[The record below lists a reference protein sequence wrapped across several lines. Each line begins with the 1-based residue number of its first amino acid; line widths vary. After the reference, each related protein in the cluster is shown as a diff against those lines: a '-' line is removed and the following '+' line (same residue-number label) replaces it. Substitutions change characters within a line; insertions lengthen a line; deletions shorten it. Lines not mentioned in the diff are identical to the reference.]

1 MCRHFLTRSDSPNL
15 LLSATKTAMKTSKRS
30 QRLIVPFP
38 SDAPDTRPLKA
49 TAGGSSALA
58 ATYAAAAQ
66 SNATLRSYADD
77 MRHFRQHGGCVPA
90 TPEFVAEYLA
100 TFAGVL
106 AVATLQHR
114 LIAIHRA
121 HTDMGLESPTM
132 NRMVK
137 QTMIGIRRTFSVKQR
152 RVNALVKDDLL
163 ELMVHIDKSKPMRR
177 ARDAALILCGF
188 AAALRRSEIVA
199 LCVEDITAYETGI
212 ELLIRRSKTDQEGV
226 GRTVFIPN
234 ARGARCPVK
243 ALRHWLALS
252 GITEGPMFRQISR
265 HDQIVGD
272 KALVPKSVA
281 LIVKAAVRT
290 MSGDEAAKDVAGHSL
305 RAGFCTE
312 AAEAGMP
319 TFLITGQTGHKNS
332 ASLGRYIRPASQR
345 KIPSLL

>member
-1 MCRHFLTRSDSPNL
+1 
-15 LLSATKTAMKTSKRS
+15 MKTSNHTQS
-30 QRLIVPFP
+30 LIVPFP
-38 SDAPDTRPLKA
+38 TNLPATRQLKT
-49 TAGGSSALA
+49 TAGGSAALA

-66 SNATLRSYADD
+66 SKATLRSYADD
-77 MRHFRQHGGCVPA
+77 MRHFRQHGGSVPA

-100 TFAGVL
+100 SFAGVL

-121 HTDMGLESPTM
+121 HTDIGLESPIM
-132 NRMVK
+132 DRMVK

-152 RVNALVKDDLL
+152 RVKALLKEDLL

-177 ARDAALILCGF
+177 ARDAAIILCGF

-199 LCVEDITAYETGI
+199 LCVEDIIAHQNGL
-212 ELLIRRSKTDQEGV
+212 ELAIRRSKTDQEGA
-226 GRTVFIPN
+226 GRTVFIPH

-243 ALRHWLALS
+243 ALWHWLAIAE
-252 GITEGPMFRQISR
+252 ITEGPLFRQISR

-272 KALVPKSVA
+272 KALAPKSVA

-290 MSGDEAAKDVAGHSL
+290 MSGEEAAKEVAGHSL

-312 AAEAGMP
+312 AAEAGLP
-319 TFLITGQTGHKNS
+319 TFLISGQTGHKNS
-332 ASLGRYIRPASQR
+332 ASLERYIRPASLR
-345 KIPSLL
+345 KIPTLL

>member
-1 MCRHFLTRSDSPNL
+1 
-15 LLSATKTAMKTSKRS
+15 MKTSN
-30 QRLIVPFP
+30 RLIPLVVPFP
-38 SDAPDTRPLKA
+38 SNSRSGRSIE
-49 TAGGSSALA
+49 TAVGSSAALA
-58 ATYAAAAQ
+58 ASYAAAAQ
-66 SNATLRSYADD
+66 SKATLRSYADD
-77 MRHFRQHGGCVPA
+77 MRHFKQHGGSVPA

-100 TFAGVL
+100 RFAGIL
-106 AVATLQHR
+106 AIATLQHR

-121 HTDMGLESPTM
+121 HTDRGLESPTM

-152 RVNALVKDDLL
+152 QVRALVKDDLL
-163 ELMVHIDKSKPMRR
+163 ELLVHIDKSRPMRR

-188 AAALRRSEIVA
+188 SAALRRSEIVA
-199 LCVEDITAYETGI
+199 LRVEDITAYDTGV

-226 GRTVFIPN
+226 GRTVFIPH

-243 ALRHWLALS
+243 ALRHWLTLAD
-252 GITEGPMFRQISR
+252 ITEGPLFRQISR

-290 MSGDEAAKDVAGHSL
+290 MSGEEAAKNVAGHSL

-312 AAEAGMP
+312 AAEAGLP
-319 TFLITGQTGHKNS
+319 TFLISGQTGHKNS
-332 ASLGRYIRPASQR
+332 ASLARYIRPASQR
-345 KIPSLL
+345 KIPTLL

>member
-1 MCRHFLTRSDSPNL
+1 
-15 LLSATKTAMKTSKRS
+15 
-30 QRLIVPFP
+30 
-38 SDAPDTRPLKA
+38 
-49 TAGGSSALA
+49 
-58 ATYAAAAQ
+58 
-66 SNATLRSYADD
+66 
-77 MRHFRQHGGCVPA
+77 MRHFRQHGGTVPA

-100 TFAGVL
+100 SFAGVL

-114 LIAIHRA
+114 LIAIQRA
-121 HTDMGLESPTM
+121 HTELGLESPTK

-137 QTMIGIRRTFSVKQR
+137 QTMIGIRRTLGVKQR
-152 RVNALVKDDLL
+152 QVKALGKDELL
-163 ELMVHIDKSKPMRR
+163 ELMVHIDKSKPLRR

-199 LCVEDITAYETGI
+199 LRVEDVIAHSNGL
-212 ELLIRRSKTDQEGV
+212 ELHIRKSKTDQESK
-226 GRTVFIPN
+226 GRMVFVPH

-243 ALRHWLALS
+243 ALRHWLALAE
-252 GITEGPMFRQISR
+252 ITEGPLFRQISR
-265 HDQIVGD
+265 HDMIVGD

-319 TFLITGQTGHKNS
+319 TFLIAGQTGHKNGS
-332 ASLGRYIRPASQR
+332 TSLARYIRPASQR
-345 KIPSLL
+345 KIPTLL

>member
-1 MCRHFLTRSDSPNL
+1 MKS
-15 LLSATKTAMKTSKRS
+15 TKHTKP
-30 QRLIVPFP
+30 LIVPFP
-38 SDAPDTRPLKA
+38 SNLASKAPHA
-49 TAGGSSALA
+49 MSAGSSAALA
-58 ATYAAAAQ
+58 ATFAAAAQ

-77 MRHFRQHGGCVPA
+77 MRHFRKHGGSVPA

-100 TFAGVL
+100 RFAGVL

-121 HTDMGLESPTM
+121 HIDIGLESPTM
-132 NRMVK
+132 NRVVK
-137 QTMIGIRRTFSVKQR
+137 QTMIGIRRTMGVKQR
-152 RVNALVKDDLL
+152 RVKALVKDDLL
-163 ELMVHIDKSKPMRR
+163 ELMVHIDKNKPLRR

-199 LCVEDITAYETGI
+199 LCVADITTYETGV

-226 GRTVFIPN
+226 GRTVFIPL
-234 ARGARCPVK
+234 ARGTRCPVK
-243 ALRHWLALS
+243 ALRHWLALAE
-252 GITEGPMFRQISR
+252 ITDGPLFRQVSR
-265 HDQIVGD
+265 HDQIIGD
-272 KALVPKSVA
+272 RALVPKSVA
-281 LIVKAAVRT
+281 LILKSAVRT

-312 AAEAGMP
+312 AAEAGLP

-345 KIPSLL
+345 KIPTLL